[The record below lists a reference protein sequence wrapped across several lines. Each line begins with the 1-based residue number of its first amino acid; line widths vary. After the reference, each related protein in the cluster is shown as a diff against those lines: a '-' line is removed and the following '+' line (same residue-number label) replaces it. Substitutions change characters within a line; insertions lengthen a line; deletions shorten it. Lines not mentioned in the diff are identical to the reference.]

1 MSLWPR
7 DDDVT
12 DPTRKPIFTGHPER
26 WSCLGARTMIRPP
39 ILFYCQH
46 LLGVGHVR
54 RGAVLARVLVKSGE
68 HVLFVAGGLPVPGLD
83 LGGVEEV
90 VLPPLT
96 AANDAA
102 SELALPG
109 GGPPG
114 RSYLAKRRT
123 QLLALLRKYDPA
135 LVLLELFP
143 FGRHAF
149 SFELVPLILALAD
162 ARRRRGPAAPRVVVS
177 LRDVLVSKKN
187 QPWYEATVLAVAGQW
202 IDRILVHGSS
212 EVIPLTRT
220 FRLADRLLDKVVY
233 TGYLA
238 SPPGPSNEAVLGG
251 EVVVSGGGGRV
262 AGNLFRTALQARLL
276 CPGAAL
282 RPWRILTGPY
292 LPEESWAELERQT
305 AGLGTMAGRPAVILE
320 RFRADFPGLLRG
332 AALSISQAG
341 YNTVLDIISTGVR
354 AVVVPYEGSGDEQP
368 LRARI
373 LAERGFFRVVPETK
387 LSPRRLAAAM
397 QEALAASPLPAPARL
412 NLDGAEESAKIL
424 TELVDE
430 VFAARQAAK
439 QMKRRR
445 DRPQADRRR

>member
-1 MSLWPR
+1 
-7 DDDVT
+7 
-12 DPTRKPIFTGHPER
+12 
-26 WSCLGARTMIRPP
+26 MIRPP

-54 RGAVLARVLVKSGE
+54 RGAVLARALAKSGE
-68 HVLFVAGGLPVPGLD
+68 QVLFVAGGLPVPGLD

-114 RSYLAKRRT
+114 RSYLAKRRR
-123 QLLALLRKYDPA
+123 QLLALLKQYDPA

-162 ARRRRGPAAPRVVVS
+162 DRRRRGPAAPRVVVS

-187 QPWYEATVLAVAGQW
+187 QSWYEATVLAVALQW

-238 SPPGPSNEAVLGG
+238 SPLAPPKEAVRGG

-262 AGNLFRTALQARLL
+262 AGNLFRTALEARPL
-276 CPGAAL
+276 CPGAAK

-292 LPEESWAELERQT
+292 LPDELWAELERKT
-305 AGLGTMAGRPAVILE
+305 AGLGSVAGRPAVTLE
-320 RFRADFPGLLRG
+320 RFRDDFPSLLRG

-341 YNTVLDIISTGVR
+341 YNTVLDIVATGVR

-368 LRARI
+368 LRARM
-373 LAERGFFRVVPETK
+373 LAERGFLRVVLESE
-387 LSPRRLAAAM
+387 LSPPRLAAAIK
-397 QEALAASPLPAPARL
+397 EALAASHLPTPARL
-412 NLDGAEESAKIL
+412 NVDGAERSAKIL
-424 TELVDE
+424 TELVKG
-430 VFAARQAAK
+430 VVAARQATRPREC
-439 QMKRRR
+439 RRG
-445 DRPQADRRR
+445 RPHAGRRP